1 MFFSKILVPYD
12 GSENAQKAL
21 EKAMELASVDA
32 SISLEVIYVV
42 TPPALSSIVDVPIN
56 FEDVLLEAGKTII
69 AEAEATLAPLQNKHQ
84 CYLLRGVSAA
94 QSILDYAKE
103 HDCDLIVM
111 GNRGLTGIREFLG
124 SVSHMVVQRS
134 LVSVLIVK

>member
-1 MFFSKILVPYD
+1 MFCSKILVPYD
-12 GSENAQKAL
+12 GSKNAQKAL
-21 EKAMELASVDA
+21 EKAMELASIDA

-42 TPPALSSIVDVPIN
+42 TPPVLSPIVDVPVN
-56 FEDVLLEAGKTII
+56 FEDVLLEAGKAII
-69 AEAEATLAPLQNKHQ
+69 AEAEAALAPLQNKHQ
-84 CYLLRGVSAA
+84 CYLLRGSSAA
-94 QSILDYAKE
+94 QVILDYAKE
-103 HDCDLIVM
+103 CNCDLIVM

>member
-21 EKAMELASVDA
+21 EKAMELASIDA
-32 SISLEVIYVV
+32 SISLEAIYVV
-42 TPPALSSIVDVPIN
+42 TPPALSSIVDVPTN

-69 AEAEATLAPLQNKHQ
+69 AEAEATLASLQNKHQ
-84 CYLLRGVSAA
+84 CYLLRGPSAA
-94 QSILDYAKE
+94 QAILDYAKE
-103 HDCDLIVM
+103 HNCDLIVM

>member
-21 EKAMELASVDA
+21 EKAIELASIDA

-56 FEDVLLEAGKTII
+56 FEEVLFEAGKAII
-69 AEAEATLAPLQNKHQ
+69 AKAEATLAPLQNKHQ
-84 CYLLRGVSAA
+84 CYLLRGSSAA
-94 QSILDYAKE
+94 QAILDYAKE